1 VSEYVLGDFE
11 QVILMHILRERAHA
25 FALEVRRGIEQDSG
39 KAVSRG
45 AFYTTLERLHDKGL
59 VTWEMRE
66 PDNARR
72 RGKQRCF
79 AVTRAGIKALRH
91 TRATLSARSARL
103 GEILE
108 ET

>member
-1 VSEYVLGDFE
+1 MADHVLGDLE
-11 QVILMHILRERAHA
+11 QIILMHILRESAHA
-25 FALEVRRGIEQDSG
+25 FALEVRRGIERESG

-45 AFYTTLERLHDKGL
+45 AFYTTLERLRRKGL
-59 VTWEMRE
+59 VTWKMRE

-72 RGKQRCF
+72 NGKQRCF
-79 AVTRAGIKALRH
+79 VVTPAGVRALRH
-91 TRATLSARSARL
+91 TRRTLDARSARL